1 MKKFIS
7 KVLYFIYDGIA
18 RMNEFFGR
26 YHIISEKAM
35 WTNIS
40 NSVDGMDFAVRRLM
54 GRDSYR
60 RYGSS
65 ICSK

>member
-1 MKKFIS
+1 MKKFIG

-18 RMNEFFGR
+18 RIYEFCGR
-26 YHIISEKAM
+26 HHIVSEKTM

-60 RYGSS
+60 RYGSRN
-65 ICSK
+65 CSK